1 MRKLVVIGAGGH
13 GRAVISTAVLQQKW
27 DVHGVIDINYQQQ
40 KEEILGVDVIGGL
53 ELIPSLSNKEV
64 SLVLAI
70 GDNNQRRALHEEMV
84 QQGFDLPNVVH
95 PSAQIA
101 PDVKIGEGN
110 YIGAMAHI
118 GPCAVIGRGNIVNTL
133 ANMEHEAV
141 IGDYNHVAPSSVLCG
156 RVCIEDL
163 VLVGANATV
172 LDKRHV
178 VKNTVIGA
186 GSVIIESILEPNQ
199 TVVGV
204 PGRAL

>member
-1 MRKLVVIGAGGH
+1 VRKLVVIGAGGH
-13 GRAVISTAVLQQKW
+13 GRAVISTAVLQQIW
-27 DVHGVIDINYQQQ
+27 DIHGVIDINYQQQ
-40 KEEILGVDVIGGL
+40 KEEILGVEVLGGM
-53 ELIPSLSNKEV
+53 ELVSSLSSKEV
-64 SLVLAI
+64 SLALAV
-70 GDNNQRRALHEEMV
+70 GDNNQRKALHEEMI
-84 QQGFDLPNVVH
+84 QQGFELPNVVH
-95 PSAQIA
+95 PSVQIA
-101 PDVKIGEGN
+101 SDVMIGEGN
-110 YIGAMAHI
+110 YIGPMAHI
-118 GPCAVIGRGNIVNTL
+118 GPCAVIGSGNIVNTL
-133 ANMEHEAV
+133 ANLEHEAV
-141 IGDYNHVAPSSVLCG
+141 IGDYNHIAPSSVLCG